1 MQWQMSFT
9 GPEEKWHEFADYET
23 QDNEKRIFLKW
34 IHILSFASTS
44 ADKNLPYTP
53 LKKNISNFDYS
64 ESTYLIKND
73 SKVVTFRMYISITH
87 LHRYVCSK
95 GDNFL
100 KKGEFPKLSSQK
112 VHINYNP
119 Y

>member
-1 MQWQMSFT
+1 MNLPITKLRLMKKEISEMDT
-9 GPEEKWHEFADYET
+9 
-23 QDNEKRIFLKW
+23 
-34 IHILSFASTS
+34 HIEFASTS
-44 ADKNLPYTP
+44 ADKNLPYTL